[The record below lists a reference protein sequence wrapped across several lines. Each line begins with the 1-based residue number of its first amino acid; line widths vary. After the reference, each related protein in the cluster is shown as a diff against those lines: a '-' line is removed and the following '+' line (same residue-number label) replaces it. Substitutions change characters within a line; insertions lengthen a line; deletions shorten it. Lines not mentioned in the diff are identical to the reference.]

1 MQKIIQRE
9 TIPMRNFK
17 EEYQRWL
24 DSPALSEAEWQEL
37 KAIEN
42 DEKEIEARFFEP
54 LSFGTAGLR
63 GTLATGLRNMNIHVV
78 RHATQAFAN
87 VIKAEGEE
95 AVARG
100 ISIAYDCRINSDV
113 FAREAAC
120 VMAARSAP
128 AAASAASNA
137 FSMRSRSRS
146 RSSVAMRGSL
156 SIRT

>member
-1 MQKIIQRE
+1 MTRSY
-9 TIPMRNFK
+9 K
-17 EEYQRWL
+17 EEYQHWL

-42 DEKEIEARFFEP
+42 DEKEIESRFFEP

-95 AVARG
+95 A
-100 ISIAYDCRINSDV
+100 
-113 FAREAAC
+113 EKK
-120 VMAARSAP
+120 P
-128 AAASAASNA
+128 AAKPTPAPETKEEEN
-137 FSMRSRSRS
+137 R
-146 RSSVAMRGSL
+146 
-156 SIRT
+156 

>member
-1 MQKIIQRE
+1 MAAY
-9 TIPMRNFK
+9 MDN
-17 EEYQRWL
+17 YNRWL
-24 DSPALSEAEWQEL
+24 TSEHLSDAERAEL
-37 KAIEN
+37 SAIRD
-42 DEKEIEARFFEP
+42 DEGEIQLRFTNY

-113 FAREAAC
+113 FAREAQ
-120 VMAARSAP
+120 
-128 AAASAASNA
+128 NY
-137 FSMRSRSRS
+137 
-146 RSSVAMRGSL
+146 
-156 SIRT
+156 